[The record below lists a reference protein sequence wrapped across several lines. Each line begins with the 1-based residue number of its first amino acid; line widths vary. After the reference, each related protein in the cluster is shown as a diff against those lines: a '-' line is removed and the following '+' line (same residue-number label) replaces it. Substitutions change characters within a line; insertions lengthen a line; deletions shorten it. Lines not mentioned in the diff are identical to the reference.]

1 MILEIECYKFD
12 VLENFINIHSVR
24 LLSKY
29 ISLLKYNKNN
39 FIFILDIVR
48 INLKFMR
55 EEKK

>member
-29 ISLLKYNKNN
+29 IT
-39 FIFILDIVR
+39 FIEIQ
-48 INLKFMR
+48 
-55 EEKK
+55 